1 MRRIKL
7 YPERSDGMN
16 SILDE
21 HTSLVIFDMDGLMFD
36 TERVSFQSFMKS
48 CEFYGYALDEITF
61 RRTIGVNLIRVKEIY
76 QQRFGKE
83 FPFDMVLAKKLEFA
97 AQYIEENG
105 VPIKEGLYE
114 LLDFL
119 AKHQIKKA
127 VATSSNR
134 KTAKHLLALAN
145 VLKRFDYALYGDELK
160 KSKPEPDIFLA
171 VAKKMN
177 CLAENC
183 IVLEDSPLG
192 VLAGYRAGMKVIM
205 VPDLLQPDEDTQKLV
220 FKEMKTLLEVK
231 KYFSDTE
238 I

>member
-1 MRRIKL
+1 
-7 YPERSDGMN
+7 MN

-21 HTSLVIFDMDGLMFD
+21 HNSLVIFDMDGLMFD
-36 TERVSFQSFMKS
+36 TEKVSFQSFMKS
-48 CEFYGYALDEITF
+48 CEFYGYALDEVTF

-76 QQRFGKE
+76 QQRFGKA

-119 AKHQIKKA
+119 TKHKIKKA

-134 KTAKHLLALAN
+134 KTALHLLEMAN
-145 VLKRFDYALYGDELK
+145 VFKSFDDALYGDEIK
-160 KSKPEPDIFLA
+160 KSKPEPDIFLT

-177 CLAENC
+177 CQPENC

-205 VPDLLQPDEDTQKLV
+205 IPDLLQPDKDTKKLL
-220 FKEMKTLLEVK
+220 FKEMKTLLEVE
-231 KYFSDTE
+231 KYFSDTV

>member
-1 MRRIKL
+1 MESNKF
-7 YPERSDGMN
+7 YEGGKDGMN
-16 SILDE
+16 NILNE

-36 TERVSFQSFMKS
+36 TEKVSFQSFIKS

-97 AQYIEENG
+97 TQYMEDNG

-119 AKHQIKKA
+119 AKNKIKKA

-134 KTAKHLLALAN
+134 KTAMHLLALAN
-145 VLKRFDYALYGDELK
+145 VLKSFDYALYGDELK

-171 VAKKMN
+171 VAKRMN
-177 CLAENC
+177 CLPENC

-192 VLAGYRAGMKVIM
+192 VLAGSRAGMKVIM
-205 VPDLLQPDEDTQKLV
+205 IPDLLQPDKDTQKLL
-220 FKEMKTLLEVK
+220 FKEMKTLLEVE
-231 KYFSDTE
+231 KYFSDTA

>member
-1 MRRIKL
+1 M
-7 YPERSDGMN
+7 
-16 SILDE
+16 
-21 HTSLVIFDMDGLMFD
+21 
-36 TERVSFQSFMKS
+36 
-48 CEFYGYALDEITF
+48 
-61 RRTIGVNLIRVKEIY
+61 
-76 QQRFGKE
+76 
-83 FPFDMVLAKKLEFA
+83 
-97 AQYIEENG
+97 
-105 VPIKEGLYE
+105 
-114 LLDFL
+114 
-119 AKHQIKKA
+119 
-127 VATSSNR
+127 
-134 KTAKHLLALAN
+134 HLLALAN